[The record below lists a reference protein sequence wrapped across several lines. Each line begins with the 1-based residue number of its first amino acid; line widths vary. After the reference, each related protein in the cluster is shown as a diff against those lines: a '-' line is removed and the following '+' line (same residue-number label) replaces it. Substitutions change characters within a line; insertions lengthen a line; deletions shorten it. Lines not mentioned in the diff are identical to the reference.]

1 MSTFTTAQAQAARY
15 HLETL
20 IYTGWP
26 FAGSGGASSLPVGQT
41 QIANASS
48 WNVEGRPAWRA
59 DLDMI
64 QVTQN
69 PDVTLTWSAD
79 PGNQINFGV
88 QTGTTQAARAGVR
101 QMTTGRISAV
111 DTLSASLGNATSAAI
126 SGWQTNYAIT
136 MRRLTAADKILARR
150 DGLVS
155 PWYQLTPDE
164 QDALKNLGI
173 MNSHGQVTTTGQQ
186 RVDELVAKGTLPL
199 SRRRI
204 IDGLYMNR
212 TYEEPLDLWYPLA
225 TEVDNPFAQYRASMT
240 DATRGRFLVLHT
252 LAIEGTPTVTV
263 TVDRD
268 GQAGYMSV
276 SGAAFVQADDE
287 AWHPWIPATDYLN
300 FHVIL
305 GPGGTQGNVAIRI
318 GVATVSLSQYLAV
331 LFGRV
336 QSRTQLSRP
345 TIYDQAIAGLM

>member
-1 MSTFTTAQAQAARY
+1 MSTFTTAQAQGARY

-26 FAGSGGASSLPVGQT
+26 FAGTGGASSLPSGQT

-48 WNVEGRPAWRA
+48 WNVEGKPAWRA

-64 QVTQN
+64 QATQSPN
-69 PDVTLTWSAD
+69 VHLTWSAD

-101 QMTTGRISAV
+101 QMTDVRISAV
-111 DTLSASLGNATSAAI
+111 DTLSASLDNTTSSAI
-126 SGWQTNYAIT
+126 SGWQTNYSVT
-136 MRRLTAADKILARR
+136 MRRLTAVDKILARR

-164 QDALKNLGI
+164 QEALRNLGI
-173 MNSHGQVTTTGQQ
+173 TNARGQVTTSGQQ

-204 IDGLYMNR
+204 VDGLYRNR
-212 TYEEPLDLWYPLA
+212 MYEEPPDLWYPLA
-225 TEVDNPFAQYRASMT
+225 TSVDNPFAQYRAAMT

-252 LAIEGTPTVTV
+252 LAVEGAPDVTV

-268 GQAGYMSV
+268 GQAAYMSV
-276 SGAAFVQADDE
+276 AGSAFAQSDDE

-318 GVATVSLSQYLAV
+318 GVAAVSMSQYLAV

-345 TIYDQAIAGLM
+345 TIYDQAVAGLM